1 MREKRSFGKKL
12 AIIAVVLVS
21 VVMVVAVGGIFYLNH
36 YLNTEGFRDR
46 LEGEIQKQAGV
57 ELEVG
62 DLAASIFKGFTL
74 RNLTVASPEVGDP
87 AIFSAGEIVLQYK
100 LSDLLFR
107 KVTVDRILIASPRVQ
122 LRKDPEG
129 QWILPGG
136 SAKAAPAPA
145 SPPREQDVSRAEE
158 TSKWKIAVD
167 SFRISDGSAELFTGE
182 NYDPVTVSGLNLSGR
197 FLGAGELSEIE
208 ARLKIEGLV
217 FGDERLGENLRSDLV
232 LKGNESLSGELW
244 TGFAGGE
251 ITGGLSADLKDQAA
265 IPYRTDLNL
274 TGIDIVPLLK
284 VFAPNAGMEV
294 TGKIFG
300 QVDLRGDAA
309 DTDSLQASGKLE
321 IRGGTISGNQIQNM
335 IAGLLEDEKLKIIT
349 FEEAEANLTVVGR
362 QVTLERLIV
371 HSRKII
377 FTVSG
382 TVDLGRGS
390 QIDLLVGLNL
400 DDELI
405 EDIKVRELR
414 NSFYPAE
421 EFPGYQVFDF
431 RVWGTPD
438 KLKND
443 FAERLV
449 QRGAISILQ
458 EGLRKKDR
466 AREEDPELSVEE
478 RDRHRKKREKREERI
493 EEGVSK
499 IFQLFGD

>member
-1 MREKRSFGKKL
+1 MSKKMSFGKKL
-12 AIIAVVLVS
+12 AIIAVVLVL
-21 VVMVVAVGGIFYLNH
+21 VIMVVAVGGIFYLNH

-46 LEGEIQKQAGV
+46 LEGEVQKQAGV
-57 ELEVG
+57 ELQVG

-74 RNLTVASPEVGDP
+74 RDLTVASPEAGDP

-100 LSDLLFR
+100 LSDLLSR

-136 SAKAAPAPA
+136 SAKTASAPA
-145 SPPREQDVSRAEE
+145 SPPKEQDPSPSEE

-208 ARLKIEGLV
+208 ARLEIEGLA
-217 FGDERLGENLRSDLV
+217 FGGEQLGKNLRSDLV
-232 LKGNESLSGELW
+232 LKGSESLSGDFR

-251 ITGGLSADLKDQAA
+251 ITGGLSADLKDRAA

-274 TGIDIVPLLK
+274 TGIDIAPLLK

-294 TGKIFG
+294 TGEIFG
-300 QVDLRGDAA
+300 QVDVRGDAA
-309 DTDSLQASGKLE
+309 DTDSLKASGKLE

-335 IAGLLEDEKLKIIT
+335 IAGLLQDEKLKIIT
-349 FEEAEANLTVVGR
+349 FEEAEANLTVVG
-362 QVTLERLIV
+362 QLATLDRLIV
-371 HSRKII
+371 HSRKMI

-382 TVDLGRGS
+382 TADLGRGS
-390 QIDLLVGLNL
+390 EIDLAVGLNL
-400 DDELI
+400 DDRLV
-405 EDIKVRELR
+405 EDIKVRDLR
-414 NSFYPAE
+414 NSFRPSE
-421 EFPGYQVFDF
+421 GFPGYQVFDF
-431 RVWGTPD
+431 KVWGTPD

-449 QRGAISILQ
+449 QRGAVSILK
-458 EGLRKKDR
+458 EELLKKDR
-466 AREEDPELSVEE
+466 AREEDPELSAEE
-478 RDRHRKKREKREERI
+478 RDRRREKREKREEGI

-499 IFQLFGD
+499 IFKLFGD